1 MFNVNLQLAGIT
13 IDRVPIMAEDSI
25 ESHRGD
31 TTIINHNKAVMVIS
45 RGNKVDTVTSMDNR
59 VATVA
64 MIVVEMIVVAAI
76 RVAIIR
82 AIRNAVDMTG
92 VGRLGIQIII
102 VVVAAAVDII
112 DFL

>member
-1 MFNVNLQLAGIT
+1 
-13 IDRVPIMAEDSI
+13 
-25 ESHRGD
+25 
-31 TTIINHNKAVMVIS
+31 MVIS